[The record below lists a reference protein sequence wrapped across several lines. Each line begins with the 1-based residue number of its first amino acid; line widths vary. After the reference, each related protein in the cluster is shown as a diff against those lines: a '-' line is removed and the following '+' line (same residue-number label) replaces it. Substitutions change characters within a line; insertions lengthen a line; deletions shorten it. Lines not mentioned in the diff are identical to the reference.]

1 MDSYMQT
8 GTLVYRSQPDD
19 RGLKAFPL
27 DSRGCQVKYYEEY
40 SITSF
45 DKLICS
51 ILSEQDNYSMEY
63 NKLGYRLGFDVVED
77 HSIGSFYD
85 EAECNIF
92 KMMIDEVKE
101 WGLITIEDGAVC
113 LTRLGQLSLASEKKY
128 KFYEATTNYLEF
140 PRLLSCNGKKVS
152 LYPFCE
158 ELGIQNALNNIKK
171 TPYCEDCV
179 DYVTKE
185 KNDELVRNLQL
196 QLDKHFVIF
205 DVDFPSHP
213 YLNIIPTALD
223 VELYSQQDGSY
234 TICFLKNGEYCT
246 VLNQLVNHPINSK
259 TKKRK
264 VEWAL
269 YSKIMHDENATLTYD
284 VLKPFEDIFDVGDL
298 IPDNRIVWKDERLLK
313 MIIGHCNADEWG
325 SLSKYCDIHV
335 LEGIVD
341 DYAEHLDWGELTIR
355 MDERFL
361 METYSNYP
369 WEPQLL
375 VARDPISEELIKC
388 FLVNYQFVDG
398 KDDGEWNWDE
408 IIPILGLDFVK
419 QHISDIPF
427 KLSALTMELDIEN
440 YNLIKEFPEAAWDW
454 NYISVNYP
462 IDYLLGNIESFSGFL
477 VMTCFMDRVFTNPDY
492 ADLGA
497 ESDALKKSIG
507 YSIAKN
513 GNYFNVND
521 KDYVWTEH
529 VIQFFDDL
537 GLLSWEGGT
546 YQKGFVFNK
555 SLTWDYDFFFKYN
568 HKLSQGISFDHVA
581 SKVVDNKAIDDF
593 PDFAW
598 NWDAL
603 SRNKSVCDDASFVK
617 SHVLYLNKAIV
628 FLNCSSDLVEDYFA
642 PLDADGLMMRD
653 EAIRMKITES
663 VSVDFIRKHIH
674 CAWDWPSVTR
684 RVYGSINL
692 NVIGNEAWR
701 DKWDWDFLSEK
712 ISLDNILEY
721 AENYA
726 DKWNWLLVLQR
737 FNDEALDDEDVLS
750 KLLPIFATN
759 KENDA
764 CWCFLSRTLPVETIF
779 AHLDDYSGWWN
790 WMEVLNR
797 TSSSLLLE
805 GGLLEKLQ
813 EVLSCCESTEQLWSI
828 ITSKFETKELIE
840 LIANHFEEK
849 YLWDYSN
856 LYSRQDFVAIDYL
869 TNHLDNIRWDAF
881 SSSDAV
887 NKMFEKAKSKKTRS
901 LRLRIYRDYLD
912 NPEYHWV
919 FSMLSHLP
927 NVMDEP
933 GLLQLDKNWD
943 WSFISEHAKWI
954 NTEKESDY
962 YFRLFVDKLSFDKLS
977 FRTDININEEVINKY
992 EAKNWDWDALM
1003 CNSSILFSFDFIE
1016 KHLDK
1021 PWHWDVISSRDDLS
1035 MGFLEKHKEMAWDW
1049 SVVTSK
1055 PFFEPTV
1062 AILKSIESKGGRVN
1076 WLSVSENEKLTLET
1090 IKEYRSSIIWSSLIV
1105 NNSRFLDI
1113 AGDLVPFVQEFEQFI
1128 IWDKLNK
1135 RINTKLSNDLV
1146 EAFPSKIDWRNASLS
1161 QSIDFTK
1168 DFVERYEDKWY
1179 WNELLRNLKFK
1190 KDIPECDAL
1199 FVKKKK
1205 IADFLGHFDC
1215 VNRVPHIYHFTH
1227 FYNAIDV
1234 IKNRK
1239 ILSRDR
1245 ALELGLLRYDS
1256 AGSVVKR
1263 SNLAHPYARFY
1274 FRPCTPTQYYNE
1286 ALGADSQLGEMGWGR
1301 PIIDDFTGEKTFPKI
1316 WKSKYPQA
1324 LSLGLPKCPVPVFF
1338 RFDVEEVL
1346 SNIPEECYYSDRNMQ
1361 SNDPHLY
1368 KVLEAPNYLCVNY
1381 LYDTMADAKER
1392 AKSNGEYNAKEIEKY
1407 KMYSQQE
1414 FLIKSEFD
1422 FSNLK
1427 SVRIICYDKE
1437 YTEILRSIFK
1447 DDPIAD
1453 NIVSCYD
1460 SVEYMSLFERENRS
1474 VSLKQQMDC
1483 YSLFC
1488 DFKDDYYYRI
1498 CGNNLT
1504 DIGFDFSS
1512 AKVNKESSSE
1522 LIVTGVIKWRKT
1534 DSPFEVFFV
1543 DPKART
1549 KEWLIYSNLAIPST
1563 KSSKFI
1569 LTETVRKATDSFVR
1583 DMERLPILLSR
1594 DLFYAHMV
1602 NSYHGIAHTTRVLYA
1617 AYLLCSVMNLTESE
1631 SEACCI
1637 AAVIHDLGKCNDM
1650 EGAEHGYNSMELY
1663 KEKIKSL
1670 IQDELIQS
1678 RVLNA
1683 VRYHSV
1689 DDKDCPEGVKQDIVW
1704 KVLKDADALDRSR
1717 FRGKGCDKS
1726 YLRLGIYE
1734 TEVGQNIIDL
1744 TSYLPGWTD
1753 GFEGNQP
1760 YTEIVDAVSKFT
1772 E

>member
-27 DSRGCQVKYYEEY
+27 DSRGCHVKYYEEY
-40 SITSF
+40 LITSF

-51 ILSEQDNYSMEY
+51 ILTKQDNYSMEY

-113 LTRLGQLSLASEKKY
+113 LTKLGQLSLASDKKY

-158 ELGIQNALNNIKK
+158 ELGIQNAMNNIKK

-196 QLDKHFVIF
+196 QIDKHFVVF
-205 DVDFPSHP
+205 DVEFPPYP
-213 YLNIIPTALD
+213 YLEIIPTDLD

-234 TICFLKNGEYCT
+234 TICFLREGEYCA
-246 VLNQLVNHPINSK
+246 VLNQMVNHPINSK

-269 YSKIMHDENATLTYD
+269 YSKIMHDENAVLTYD

-298 IPDNRIVWKDERLLK
+298 IPDKRIVWKDERLLK
-313 MIIGHCNADEWG
+313 MIIGYCDADEWG
-325 SLSKYCDIHV
+325 SLSKYCDIYA

-341 DYAEHLDWGELTIR
+341 DYSEHLDWGELTIR

-361 METYSNYP
+361 METHSKYP
-369 WEPQLL
+369 WESQLL
-375 VARDPISEELIKC
+375 VARDPVSEDLIKC
-388 FLVNYQFVDG
+388 FLVNYQFIDG
-398 KDDGEWNWDE
+398 KDNGEWNWDE
-408 IIPILGLDFVK
+408 IIPIIGLDFVK

-427 KLSALTMELDIEN
+427 ELSALTKELDRES
-440 YNLIKEFPEAAWDW
+440 YNLIKEFPEVAWDW

-477 VMTCFMDRVFTNPDY
+477 VMTCFMDRVFSNPDY

-497 ESDALKKSIG
+497 ESNALKKCIEC
-507 YSIAKN
+507 SIAKN

-555 SLTWDYDFFFKYN
+555 SLTWDYDFFSKYN
-568 HKLSQGISFDHVA
+568 HKLSQGTSFDLVA
-581 SKVVDNKAIDDF
+581 SKIVDNKAVDDF
-593 PDFAW
+593 SDFAW

-603 SRNKSVCDDASFVK
+603 SGNKSVCDDAGFVK
-617 SHVLYLNKAIV
+617 SHVVDLNTAIV
-628 FLNCSSDLVEDYFA
+628 FLNCSSDLVEEYFT
-642 PLDADGLMMRD
+642 PLDADSLMMRD
-653 EAIRMKITES
+653 EAIRMKITDS

-726 DKWNWLLVLQR
+726 DKWNWLSVIRR
-737 FNDEALDDEDVLS
+737 FDDKALDNENVLS
-750 KLLPIFATN
+750 KLLPIFVN
-759 KENDA
+759 YKENDD
-764 CWCFLSRTLPVETIF
+764 CWNYLSSTLPVETVF
-779 AHLDDYSGWWN
+779 AHLDDYSAWWN

-813 EVLSCCESTEQLWSI
+813 EILAGCECREQLWSI

-840 LIANHFEEK
+840 VISNHFDDK
-849 YLWDYSN
+849 YLWDYPD
-856 LYSRQDFVAIDYL
+856 LYSRKDFIAIDYL

-887 NKMFEKAKSKKTRS
+887 NKMFEKTKSKKKQS
-901 LRLRIYRDYLD
+901 LRLRIYRDYLN
-912 NPEYHWV
+912 NPEYHWAV
-919 FSMLSHLP
+919 PMLSHLP
-927 NVMDEP
+927 NIMEEP
-933 GLLQLDKNWD
+933 GLLQLDKDWD
-943 WSFISEHAKWI
+943 WSYISEHAKWI

-962 YFRLFVDKLSFDKLS
+962 FFKLFVDKLSFDKLS
-977 FRTDININEEVINKY
+977 FRTDININEDVINKY
-992 EAKNWDWDALM
+992 ETKNWDWDALT
-1003 CNSSILFSFDFIE
+1003 CNSSIAFSLDFIE

-1021 PWHWDVISSRDDLS
+1021 PWHWDEISSRDDMS
-1035 MGFLEKHKEMAWDW
+1035 MAFLEKHKEMAWDW

-1062 AILKSIESKGGRVN
+1062 AILKTIESKGGCVN

-1090 IKEYRSSIIWSSLIV
+1090 IKEYQSSIIWSSLIE
-1105 NNSRFLDI
+1105 NNSQFLDI
-1113 AGDLVPFVQEFEQFI
+1113 AGDLVSFVQEFEQFI

-1168 DFVERYEDKWY
+1168 EFVGRYEDKWY
-1179 WNELLRNLKFK
+1179 WYELIRNLKFK
-1190 KDIPECDAL
+1190 KDIPDYDVL
-1199 FVKKKK
+1199 FVTKKKV
-1205 IADFLGHFDC
+1205 ADFLGHFDC
-1215 VNRVPHIYHFTH
+1215 VNRMPRIYHFTH

-1234 IKNRK
+1234 IRNRK

-1256 AGSVVKR
+1256 AGSVVER

-1274 FRPCTPTQYYNE
+1274 YRTCTPTQYYNE
-1286 ALGADSQLGEMGWGR
+1286 ALGADSHLGYYNSKGV
-1301 PIIDDFTGEKTFPKI
+1301 
-1316 WKSKYPQA
+1316 WKSKYQKA
-1324 LSLGLPKCPVPVFF
+1324 VGLGLPKCPVPVFF
-1338 RFDVEEVL
+1338 RFDLEEVL
-1346 SNIPEECYYSDRNMQ
+1346 TLIPEQCYYSDRNMQ
-1361 SNDPHLY
+1361 SNAPNVY
-1368 KVLEAPNYLCVNY
+1368 KVLDAPNNLSVRY
-1381 LYDTMADAKER
+1381 LYSTMEDAFETSISSGDYNR
-1392 AKSNGEYNAKEIEKY
+1392 AVHLNEIEKVIR
-1407 KMYSQQE
+1407 YSQQE
-1414 FLIKSEFD
+1414 FLINSEFD
-1422 FSNLK
+1422 FSKLQ
-1427 SVRIICYDKE
+1427 SLRIICYNKE
-1437 YTEILRSIFK
+1437 YADLLRVIFR
-1447 DDPIAD
+1447 DDPIREK
-1453 NIVSCYD
+1453 IVTPNDASIH
-1460 SVEYMSLFERENRS
+1460 EILFEKENRQ
-1474 VSLKQQMDC
+1474 VYFKQQMDDC
-1483 YSLFC
+1483 SLSC
-1488 DFKDDYYYRI
+1488 DFKDEYYYRI
-1498 CGNNLT
+1498 CGQNLT
-1504 DIGFDFSS
+1504 GIGFDFSS
-1512 AKVNKESSSE
+1512 AKIHKESNSE

-1534 DSPFEVFFV
+1534 DLPFEVFFV

-1549 KEWLIYSNLAIPST
+1549 KEWLIYSNMANPST
-1563 KSSKFI
+1563 KSSKYI
-1569 LTETVRKATDSFVR
+1569 LSETIRRATDSFVK
-1583 DMERLPILLSR
+1583 DMEQLPIQLSKG
-1594 DLFYAHMV
+1594 LFYAHMV
-1602 NSYHGIAHTTRVLYA
+1602 NSYHGIAHTARVLYA
-1617 AYLLCSVMNLTESE
+1617 TYLLCYAMNLSE
-1631 SEACCI
+1631 PERMACCI
-1637 AAVIHDLGKCNDM
+1637 AAIIHDLGKRNDM

-1663 KEKIKSL
+1663 RDRIKSL
-1670 IQDELIQS
+1670 IQDESIQN

-1689 DDKDCPEGVKQDIVW
+1689 DDKDCPEWVKQDIVW

-1744 TSYLPGWTD
+1744 TSYLPGWTE

-1760 YTEIVDAVSKFT
+1760 FAEIVDAVYKFT